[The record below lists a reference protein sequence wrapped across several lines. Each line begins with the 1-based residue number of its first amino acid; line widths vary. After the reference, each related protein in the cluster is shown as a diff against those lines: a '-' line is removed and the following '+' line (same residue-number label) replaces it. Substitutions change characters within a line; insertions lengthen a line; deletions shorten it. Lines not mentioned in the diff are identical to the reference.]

1 MPGDSPSLTI
11 LLNDPDADV
20 YARLIAK
27 RFPHVR
33 AIEAANRRSLEE
45 NIGQADALLAS
56 RISPELLCQAKN
68 LRWIQSAAAGVES
81 MLPIRDQLI
90 GRIVVTNVRGLHGE
104 GIADFVMGGVTM
116 LHWDFMRFLR
126 EQSERKWI
134 PRPVAPL
141 AEKTLGV
148 VGLGSIGTTIAR
160 RAKGAGMTVFG
171 LKRDTS
177 VPIDV
182 VDRLFSLDALHNLLP
197 LCDFVVLALPATP
210 DTTGLIGAPE
220 IARMRSD
227 AFLINIGRG
236 NAVVEAELIKALQT
250 NAIAGAMLDV
260 FEQEP
265 LPHNSPLWDL
275 PNVIVTP
282 HVSGTQ
288 PNYTDRVFPIL
299 ADNIERLL
307 SGQALKNVID
317 LQRGY

>member
-1 MPGDSPSLTI
+1 MPSDTPALTI
-11 LLNDPDADV
+11 LLNDPDAGV
-20 YARLIAK
+20 YARRIAK
-27 RFPHVR
+27 RFPDVR
-33 AIEAANRRSLEE
+33 AIEAPNLRSLEE
-45 NIGQADALLAS
+45 HIGQADALLAS
-56 RISPELLCQAKN
+56 RISPELLGQAKK

-90 GRIVVTNVRGLHGE
+90 GRIVVTNVKGLHGE
-104 GIADFVMGGVTM
+104 GIADFVMAGVTM
-116 LHWDFMRFLR
+116 LHWDFGRFLR
-126 EQSERKWI
+126 EQSERKWT

-160 RAKGAGMTVFG
+160 RAKSAGMTVLG

-177 VPIDV
+177 VP
-182 VDRLFSLDALHNLLP
+182 VDAVDSLFAVDALGDLLP

-210 DTTGLIGAPE
+210 DTTGIIGAPE
-220 IARMRSD
+220 IARMRPQ

-236 NAVVEAELIKALQT
+236 NAVVEAELIKALQA

-260 FEQEP
+260 FEHEP

-299 ADNIERLL
+299 ADNIERILR
-307 SGQALKNVID
+307 GQALKNVID